1 MNIFVDESGTFP
13 STSTANSWSVVAAYV
28 SPESDRKKLESLV
41 RSLHQRSASVASEL
55 KLGDLDEAAY
65 FSFLHALCN
74 FNGIAFAAATDM
86 SMNSKDVVTYHRDM
100 QADKVVANREMMVH
114 ESMRVSLTELSNA
127 IRALP
132 VNLYVQLFFQIKL
145 FHEVVTRATLYF
157 VQRMPQTLREFR
169 WRVDQKDVV
178 RTSYEKAF
186 RKMLPA
192 ILQSMSIEKP
202 LLMLEGANYS
212 HMTQYQFPTGEQPRF
227 LSEVYGLPIA
237 DGLNLGKMVGGN
249 FQFCD
254 SKKVIGIQVADLL
267 ASGFRRLLKGE
278 FTDNDAAARLLG
290 RVMLQATND
299 SFPLNLM
306 TMGEEQL
313 VSSGLSHRL
322 KLLRQHT
329 RAMLV

>member
-28 SPESDRKKLESLV
+28 SPEGDRKKLESLV
-41 RSLHQRSASVASEL
+41 RSLHWRSALVAPEL

-65 FSFLHALCN
+65 FSFLRTLGS
-74 FNGIAFAAATDM
+74 FSGIAFAAATDM
-86 SMNSKDVVTYHRDM
+86 SMNSKEIVAYHRDV

-114 ESMRVSLTELSNA
+114 ESMRVSLTELSDA
-127 IRALP
+127 IRELP
-132 VNLYVQLFFQIKL
+132 VNLYAQLVFQIKL
-145 FHEVVTRATLYF
+145 FHEVATRATLYF
-157 VQRMPQTLREFR
+157 VQRIPQTLREFR

-202 LLMLEGANYS
+202 FLMLEGANYS
-212 HMTQYQFPTGEQPRF
+212 HMSQYQFLPGEQPRY

-254 SKKVIGIQVADLL
+254 SKEVIGIQVADLL

-278 FTDNDAAARLLG
+278 FVDNDTAARLLG
-290 RVMLQATND
+290 QTTLQAAKG
-299 SFPLNLM
+299 SFPLNLV
-306 TMGEEQL
+306 TMGQEQL
-313 VSSGLSHRL
+313 VMPELSHRL
-322 KLLRQHT
+322 KLLRQYS